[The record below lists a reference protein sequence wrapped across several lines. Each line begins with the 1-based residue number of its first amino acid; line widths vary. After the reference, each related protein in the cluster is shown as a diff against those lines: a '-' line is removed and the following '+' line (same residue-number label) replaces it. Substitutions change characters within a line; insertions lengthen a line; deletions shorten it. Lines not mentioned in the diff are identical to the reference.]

1 MIAPPSA
8 KDTGRK
14 IRNVADLVVKELTV
28 ADDLA
33 QASVLYRDVFGYT
46 KPEATLNPRLLMA
59 MAANGGSMVGAWDDR
74 SRLVGFGYGF
84 TGYAGGEAY
93 FYSQAVTVA
102 THLQGT
108 GLGRRIKAEQRAL
121 ALARGLHRMRWA
133 FNPVLSRNAHFNL
146 SVLGAVGRWFAPDCY
161 GDGES
166 RLVVEWDLD
175 ADGPTPRPAPWTTFD
190 PSDWGTAARRGD
202 RACVPV
208 PADRTRVT
216 PALTERLDRAFSSL
230 MDDRFVADACLR
242 QDDETSC
249 YTFSREVQP

>member
-1 MIAPPSA
+1 M
-8 KDTGRK
+8 
-14 IRNVADLVVKELTV
+14 ADLVVKELTV

-59 MAANGGSMVGAWDDR
+59 MAANGGSMVGAWDDDH
-74 SRLVGFGYGF
+74 RLVAFGYGF
-84 TGYAGGEAY
+84 TGYAGGETY

-108 GLGRRIKAEQRAL
+108 GLGRRIKAEQRSL

-133 FNPVLSRNAHFNL
+133 FNPILSRNAHFNL

-166 RLVVEWDLD
+166 RMVVDWDLD
-175 ADGPTPRPAPWTTFD
+175 ANGPVRRPAPWGTYAS
-190 PSDWGTAARRGD
+190 SDWGTVVRRGNE
-202 RACVPV
+202 ACVPL
-208 PADRTRVT
+208 PADSRQVT
-216 PALTERLDRAFSSL
+216 PALTESIDEAFSHLMDEDFVACSCLRLD
-230 MDDRFVADACLR
+230 DTTACYVLAR
-242 QDDETSC
+242 QG
-249 YTFSREVQP
+249 RP